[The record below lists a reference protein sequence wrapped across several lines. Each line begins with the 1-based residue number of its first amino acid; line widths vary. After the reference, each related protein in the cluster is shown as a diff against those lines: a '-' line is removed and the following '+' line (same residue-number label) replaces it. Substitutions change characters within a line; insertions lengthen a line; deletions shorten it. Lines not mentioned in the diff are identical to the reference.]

1 MDDFFWPLLAG
12 LAGGYVLTQIMKP
25 PKMPEQQ
32 MLGMPEQN
40 PAQPATPATQA
51 EQKPDYNRALG
62 KNKANEAKGPSAG
75 PASTFLTGPMGVDPS
90 QLNLG
95 RNMLLGA

>member
-1 MDDFFWPLLAG
+1 MGDFFWPLLAG
-12 LAGGYVLTQIMKP
+12 LAGGVLLSTFAKP
-25 PKMPEQQ
+25 PKMPEPQ
-32 MLGMPEQN
+32 MLGTPEQM
-40 PAQPATPATQA
+40 PAQPATPASQA
-51 EQKPDYNRALG
+51 EQKPDYTRALA

-75 PASTFLTGPMGVDPS
+75 PSSTFLTGPMGVDPS